1 LGLDGGLPGRH
12 TLPIPHNMSSS
23 SDPNADLYAFIFNMI
38 ESQPHF
44 RAGARKPATAP
55 LSPAML
61 AKPYKGILP
70 ESYAVEP
77 KIDGVRVIV
86 EVCRQTL
93 AVAMKTR
100 NGNPLP
106 SIEHL
111 GAWFA
116 DTASKH
122 GVYTF
127 DCEAVSGADFYDAV
141 GDIRSS
147 EPANDARLWLLDLPD
162 DIGTYRER
170 RALMAK
176 FTYDNF
182 IEAVPSFM
190 GINPN
195 DAFRRF
201 VSQGFEGAMVKDLD
215 APYSQGKRSN
225 AWLKVKAVDAEDCPV
240 VSVHEGQG
248 RLAGTMG
255 HVVVEN
261 NGRLVRVGGGFTDEQ
276 RATIWANRDTVIGS
290 YLEVT
295 FQSKTPD
302 GSLRHPRIRGDK

>member
-1 LGLDGGLPGRH
+1 
-12 TLPIPHNMSSS
+12 MSTP

-38 ESQPHF
+38 ESQPSF
-44 RAGARKPATAP
+44 KVGPRKEPKAP
-55 LSPAML
+55 LSQAML
-61 AKPYKGILP
+61 ARPYKGIMP

-106 SIEHL
+106 SIAHL
-111 GAWFA
+111 GYWFA
-116 DTASKH
+116 DAAQQH
-122 GVYTF
+122 GVFTF

-141 GDIRSS
+141 GAIRSS
-147 EPANDARLWLLDLPD
+147 EPAKDAFLWLLDLPD
-162 DIGTYRER
+162 DVGTYRER

-176 FTYDNF
+176 FCFSDSVRLV
-182 IEAVPSFM
+182 ESFM
-190 GINPN
+190 GITPN

-201 VSQGFEGAMVKDLD
+201 VSQGFEGAMVKDAD
-215 APYSQGKRSN
+215 APYMQGKRSN

-240 VSVHEGQG
+240 VSVHEGEG
-248 RLAGTMG
+248 RLTGTMG

-290 YLEVT
+290 WLEVT

-302 GSLRHPRIRGDK
+302 GSMRHPRIRGDK

>member
-1 LGLDGGLPGRH
+1 MGLDGDPVRGH
-12 TLPIPHNMSSS
+12 TLPIPHNMSTP
-23 SDPNADLYAFIFNMI
+23 DPHADLYAYIFGMI

-44 RAGARKPATAP
+44 KVGSRKTTAP
-55 LSPAML
+55 LSQAML
-61 AKPYKGILP
+61 AKPYKGVLP
-70 ESYAVEP
+70 CEYAVEP

-86 EVCRQTL
+86 EVCRESL
-93 AVAMKTR
+93 AVAFKTR

-106 SIEHL
+106 SIQHL
-111 GAWFA
+111 EVWFSGVA
-116 DTASKH
+116 VVH

-127 DCEAVSGADFYDAV
+127 DCEAVSGQDFYDSV

-147 EPANDARLWLLDLPD
+147 EPAKDAYLWLLDLPD
-162 DIGTYRER
+162 DVGTYRER
-170 RALMAK
+170 RQLMSK
-176 FTYDNF
+176 FAYSGSVRLV
-182 IEAVPSFM
+182 ESFG
-190 GINPN
+190 GITPN

-201 VSQGFEGAMVKDLD
+201 VSQGFEGAMVKDVD

-240 VSVHEGQG
+240 VSVHEGEG

-290 YLEVT
+290 FLEVT
-295 FQSKTPD
+295 FQSRTPD
-302 GSLRHPRIRGDK
+302 GSMRHPRIRGDK

>member
-1 LGLDGGLPGRH
+1 
-12 TLPIPHNMSSS
+12 MSSS

-44 RAGARKPATAP
+44 RVGARKPAAAP

-86 EVCRQTL
+86 EVCRQSF
-93 AVAMKTR
+93 AVGMKTR

-111 GAWFA
+111 GGWFA
-116 DTASKH
+116 DVASKQ

-127 DCEAVSGADFYDAV
+127 DCEAVSGEDFYDAV

-147 EPANDARLWLLDLPD
+147 EPAKDAFLWLLDLPD

-176 FTYDNF
+176 FEFTDSVRLV
-182 IEAVPSFM
+182 ESFV
-190 GINPN
+190 GISPN

-215 APYSQGKRSN
+215 APYTQGKRSN

-240 VSVHEGQG
+240 VSVHEGEG

-261 NGRLVRVGGGFTDEQ
+261 NGRLVRVGGGFSDEQ
-276 RATIWANRDTVIGS
+276 RAAIWANRDTVIGS
-290 YLEVT
+290 FLEVT

>member
-1 LGLDGGLPGRH
+1 
-12 TLPIPHNMSSS
+12 MSTP

-38 ESQPHF
+38 ENQPSF
-44 RAGARKPATAP
+44 KVGPRKEPKAP
-55 LSPAML
+55 LSQAML
-61 AKPYKGILP
+61 ARPYKGIMP

-106 SIEHL
+106 SIAHL
-111 GAWFA
+111 GYWFA
-116 DTASKH
+116 DAAQQH
-122 GVYTF
+122 GVFTF

-141 GDIRSS
+141 GAVRSS
-147 EPANDARLWLLDLPD
+147 EPAKDAFLWLLDLPD
-162 DIGTYRER
+162 DVGTYRER

-176 FTYDNF
+176 FCFSDSVRLV
-182 IEAVPSFM
+182 ESFM
-190 GINPN
+190 GITPN

-201 VSQGFEGAMVKDLD
+201 VSQGFEGAMVKDAD
-215 APYSQGKRSN
+215 APYMQGKRSN

-240 VSVHEGQG
+240 VSVHEGEG
-248 RLAGTMG
+248 RLTGTMG

-290 YLEVT
+290 WLEVT

-302 GSLRHPRIRGDK
+302 GSMRHPRIRGDK

>member
-1 LGLDGGLPGRH
+1 
-12 TLPIPHNMSSS
+12 MSTP

-38 ESQPHF
+38 ESQPSF
-44 RAGARKPATAP
+44 KVGPRKEPKAP
-55 LSPAML
+55 LSQAML
-61 AKPYKGILP
+61 ARPYKGIMP

-106 SIEHL
+106 SIAHL
-111 GAWFA
+111 GYWFA
-116 DTASKH
+116 DAAQQH
-122 GVYTF
+122 GVFTF

-141 GDIRSS
+141 GAVRSS
-147 EPANDARLWLLDLPD
+147 EPAKDAFLWLLDLPD
-162 DIGTYRER
+162 DVGTYRER

-176 FTYDNF
+176 FCFSDSVRLV
-182 IEAVPSFM
+182 ESFM
-190 GINPN
+190 GITPN

-201 VSQGFEGAMVKDLD
+201 VSQGFEGAMVKDAD
-215 APYSQGKRSN
+215 APYMQGKRSN

-240 VSVHEGQG
+240 VSVHEGEG
-248 RLAGTMG
+248 RLTGTMG

-290 YLEVT
+290 WLEVT

-302 GSLRHPRIRGDK
+302 GSMRHPRIRGDK

>member
-1 LGLDGGLPGRH
+1 
-12 TLPIPHNMSSS
+12 MSSS

-44 RAGARKPATAP
+44 RVGARKPAAAP

-86 EVCRQTL
+86 EVCRQSL
-93 AVAMKTR
+93 AVAFKTR

-106 SIEHL
+106 SIQHL
-111 GAWFA
+111 SGWFA
-116 DTASKH
+116 DTAAKH

-127 DCEAVSGADFYDAV
+127 DCEAISGEDFYDSV

-147 EPANDARLWLLDLPD
+147 EPAKDAFLWLLDLPD
-162 DIGTYRER
+162 DVGTYRER
-170 RALMAK
+170 RSLMAK
-176 FTYDNF
+176 FTYTDRVMLV
-182 IEAVPSFM
+182 ESFV

-240 VSVHEGQG
+240 VSVHEGTG

-261 NGRLVRVGGGFTDEQ
+261 NGRLIRVGGGFTDEQ

-290 YLEVT
+290 FLEVT

-302 GSLRHPRIRGDK
+302 GSMRHPRIRGDK

>member
-1 LGLDGGLPGRH
+1 
-12 TLPIPHNMSSS
+12 MST
-23 SDPNADLYAFIFNMI
+23 SDPHADLYAYIFGMI

-44 RAGARKPATAP
+44 KVGSRKTTAP

-61 AKPYKGILP
+61 AKPYKGVLP
-70 ESYAVEP
+70 CDYAVEP

-86 EVCRQTL
+86 EVCRESM
-93 AVAMKTR
+93 AVAFKTR

-106 SIEHL
+106 SIQHL
-111 GAWFA
+111 DAWFSA
-116 DTASKH
+116 VAIVH
-122 GVYTF
+122 GVFTF
-127 DCEAVSGADFYDAV
+127 DCEAVSGQDFYDSV

-147 EPANDARLWLLDLPD
+147 EPAKDAFLWLLDLPD
-162 DIGTYRER
+162 DVGTYRER
-170 RALMAK
+170 RELMSK
-176 FTYDNF
+176 FAYDSRVRLV
-182 IEAVPSFM
+182 ESFS
-190 GINPN
+190 GITPN

-201 VSQGFEGAMVKDLD
+201 VSQGFEGAMVKDVD
-215 APYSQGKRSN
+215 APYQQGKRSN

-240 VSVHEGQG
+240 VSVHEGEG

-276 RATIWANRDTVIGS
+276 RRTIWENRDTVIGS

-295 FQSKTPD
+295 FQSRTPD
-302 GSLRHPRIRGDK
+302 GSMRHPRIRGDK

>member
-1 LGLDGGLPGRH
+1 M
-12 TLPIPHNMSSS
+12 T
-23 SDPNADLYAFIFNMI
+23 DPNADLYAFIFNMI

-44 RAGARKPATAP
+44 RVGARKPATAP

-86 EVCRQTL
+86 EVCRQSF
-93 AVAMKTR
+93 AVAFKTR

-106 SIEHL
+106 SIQHL
-111 GAWFA
+111 EAWFSGVA
-116 DTASKH
+116 VVH
-122 GVYTF
+122 GVFTF

-147 EPANDARLWLLDLPD
+147 EPAKDAFLWLLDLPD

-176 FTYDNF
+176 FTYTDTVRLV
-182 IEAVPSFM
+182 ESFV
-190 GINPN
+190 GISPN

-261 NGRLVRVGGGFTDEQ
+261 NGRLVRVGGGFSDEQ
-276 RATIWANRDTVIGS
+276 RAMIWANRDTVIGS
-290 YLEVT
+290 FLEVT

>member
-1 LGLDGGLPGRH
+1 
-12 TLPIPHNMSSS
+12 MSTS

-122 GVYTF
+122 GVFTF
-127 DCEAVSGADFYDAV
+127 DCEAVTSADFYNSV
-141 GDIRSS
+141 GEIRSN
-147 EPANDARLWLLDLPD
+147 EPATDARLWLLDIPD
-162 DIGTYRER
+162 DVGSYRER
-170 RALMAK
+170 RAQMAK

-190 GINPN
+190 GISPN

-261 NGRLVRVGGGFTDEQ
+261 NGRLVRVGGGFSDEQ
-276 RATIWANRDTVIGS
+276 RAMIWANRDTVIGS

>member
-1 LGLDGGLPGRH
+1 
-12 TLPIPHNMSSS
+12 MSTP

-38 ESQPHF
+38 ENQPSF
-44 RAGARKPATAP
+44 KVGPRKEPKAP
-55 LSPAML
+55 LSQAML
-61 AKPYKGILP
+61 ARPYKGIMP

-106 SIEHL
+106 SIAHL
-111 GAWFA
+111 GYWFA
-116 DTASKH
+116 DAAQQH
-122 GVYTF
+122 GVFTF

-141 GDIRSS
+141 GAVRSS
-147 EPANDARLWLLDLPD
+147 EPAKDAFLWLLDLPD
-162 DIGTYRER
+162 DVGTYRER
-170 RALMAK
+170 RSLMAK
-176 FTYDNF
+176 FCFSDSVRLV
-182 IEAVPSFM
+182 ESFM
-190 GINPN
+190 GITPN

-201 VSQGFEGAMVKDLD
+201 VSQGFEGAMVKDAD
-215 APYSQGKRSN
+215 APYMQGKRSN

-240 VSVHEGQG
+240 VSVHEGEG
-248 RLAGTMG
+248 RLTGTMG

-290 YLEVT
+290 WLEVT

-302 GSLRHPRIRGDK
+302 GSMRHPRIRGDK

>member
-1 LGLDGGLPGRH
+1 M
-12 TLPIPHNMSSS
+12 T
-23 SDPNADLYAFIFNMI
+23 DPNSDLYNFIFGMI
-38 ESQPHF
+38 EGDPRF
-44 RAGARKPATAP
+44 RVGPKKPAKAP

-93 AVAMKTR
+93 AVGMKTR

-111 GAWFA
+111 GGWFA

-122 GVYTF
+122 GVFTF

-147 EPANDARLWLLDLPD
+147 EPAEDAFLWLLDLPD
-162 DIGTYRER
+162 DVGTYRER

-176 FTYDNF
+176 FDY
-182 IEAVPSFM
+182 IVGGSVRLVESFA
-190 GINPN
+190 NLSPN

-201 VSQGFEGAMVKDLD
+201 VSQGFEGAMVKDAD
-215 APYSQGKRSN
+215 APYSPGKRSN
-225 AWLKVKAVDAEDCPV
+225 AWLKVKAVDSEDCAI
-240 VSVHEGQG
+240 VSVHEGKG

-255 HVVVEN
+255 HVVVEH
-261 NGRLVRVGGGFTDEQ
+261 GSRLVRVGGGFTDEQ
-276 RATIWANRDTVIGS
+276 RRSIWENRDTVIGS
-290 YLEVT
+290 WLEVS
-295 FQSKTPD
+295 FQNMTPE
-302 GSLRHPRIRGDK
+302 GSFRHPRIRGDK

>member
-1 LGLDGGLPGRH
+1 
-12 TLPIPHNMSSS
+12 MST
-23 SDPNADLYAFIFNMI
+23 SDPNADLYAYIFGMI

-44 RAGARKPATAP
+44 KVGPRKTTAP

-61 AKPYKGILP
+61 AKPYKGVLP
-70 ESYAVEP
+70 CDYAVEP

-86 EVCRQTL
+86 EVCRESM
-93 AVAMKTR
+93 AVAFKTR

-106 SIEHL
+106 SIQHL
-111 GAWFA
+111 DVWFSA
-116 DTASKH
+116 VAIDH
-122 GVYTF
+122 GVFTF
-127 DCEAVSGADFYDAV
+127 DCEAVSGQDFYDSV

-147 EPANDARLWLLDLPD
+147 EPAKDAHLWLLDLPD
-162 DIGTYRER
+162 DVGTYRER
-170 RALMAK
+170 RQLMSK
-176 FTYDNF
+176 FAYDSRVRLV
-182 IEAVPSFM
+182 ESFS
-190 GINPN
+190 GITPN

-201 VSQGFEGAMVKDLD
+201 VSQGFEGAMVKDVD
-215 APYSQGKRSN
+215 APYQQGKRSN

-240 VSVHEGQG
+240 VSVHEGEG

-276 RATIWANRDTVIGS
+276 RRTIWENRDTVIGS

-302 GSLRHPRIRGDK
+302 GSMRHPRIRGDK

>member
-1 LGLDGGLPGRH
+1 
-12 TLPIPHNMSSS
+12 MSTP

-38 ESQPHF
+38 ENQPSF
-44 RAGARKPATAP
+44 KVGSRKEPKAP
-55 LSPAML
+55 LSQAML
-61 AKPYKGILP
+61 ARPYKGVMP

-106 SIEHL
+106 SIAHL
-111 GAWFA
+111 GYWFA
-116 DTASKH
+116 DAAQQH
-122 GVYTF
+122 GVFTF

-141 GDIRSS
+141 GAVRSS
-147 EPANDARLWLLDLPD
+147 EPAKDAFLWLLDLPD
-162 DIGTYRER
+162 DVGTYRER

-176 FTYDNF
+176 FCFSDSVRLV
-182 IEAVPSFM
+182 ESFM
-190 GINPN
+190 GITPN

-201 VSQGFEGAMVKDLD
+201 VSQGFEGAMVKDAD
-215 APYSQGKRSN
+215 APYMQGKRSN

-240 VSVHEGQG
+240 VSVHEGEG
-248 RLAGTMG
+248 RLTGTMG

-290 YLEVT
+290 WLEVT

-302 GSLRHPRIRGDK
+302 GSMRHPRIRGDK

>member
-1 LGLDGGLPGRH
+1 
-12 TLPIPHNMSSS
+12 MSSS
-23 SDPNADLYAFIFNMI
+23 SDPHADLYAFIFNMI

-44 RAGARKPATAP
+44 RVGARKAAAAP

-86 EVCRQTL
+86 EVCRETL
-93 AVAMKTR
+93 AVAFKTR
-100 NGNPLP
+100 NGNPLN
-106 SIEHL
+106 SLAHL
-111 GAWFA
+111 GEWFA
-116 DTASKH
+116 DTAGKH
-122 GVYTF
+122 GVFTF
-127 DCEAVSGADFYDAV
+127 DCEAISGQDFYDSVGAV
-141 GDIRSS
+141 RSND
-147 EPANDARLWLLDLPD
+147 PAEGAFLWLLDLPD
-162 DIGTYRER
+162 DVGTYRDR
-170 RALMAK
+170 RSLMAK
-176 FTYDNF
+176 FTYDKRVMLV
-182 IEAVPSFM
+182 ESFV
-190 GINPN
+190 GISPN

-240 VSVHEGQG
+240 VSVHEGEG

-290 YLEVT
+290 FLEVT
-295 FQSKTPD
+295 FQSRTPD
-302 GSLRHPRIRGDK
+302 GSMRHPRIRGDK

>member
-1 LGLDGGLPGRH
+1 
-12 TLPIPHNMSSS
+12 MST
-23 SDPNADLYAFIFNMI
+23 SDPNSDLYNFIFGMV
-38 ESQPHF
+38 ESDARF
-44 RAGARKPATAP
+44 RVGPRKPAAAP

-93 AVAMKTR
+93 AVAFKTR
-100 NGNPLP
+100 NGNPLS
-106 SIEHL
+106 SIQHL
-111 GAWFA
+111 GEWFA

-122 GVYTF
+122 GVFTF
-127 DCEAVSGADFYDAV
+127 DCEAVSGQDFYDSVGAV
-141 GDIRSS
+141 RSS
-147 EPANDARLWLLDLPD
+147 EAAEDAFLWLLDLPD
-162 DIGTYRER
+162 DVGTYRER
-170 RALMAK
+170 RAVMAK
-176 FTYDNF
+176 FTYVVGGPVQLV
-182 IEAVPSFM
+182 ESFM
-190 GINPN
+190 GISPN

-201 VSQGFEGAMVKDLD
+201 VSQGFEGAMVKDAD

-225 AWLKVKAVDAEDCPV
+225 AWLKVKAVDAEDCPI

-248 RLAGTMG
+248 RLSGTMG
-255 HVVVEN
+255 HVIVEN

-276 RATIWANRDTVIGS
+276 RREIWTNRDTVIGS
-290 YLEVT
+290 WLEVT

>member
-1 LGLDGGLPGRH
+1 
-12 TLPIPHNMSSS
+12 MSTS

-38 ESQPHF
+38 ENQPSF
-44 RAGARKPATAP
+44 KVGPRKEPKAP
-55 LSPAML
+55 LSQAML
-61 AKPYKGILP
+61 ARPYKGILP

-106 SIEHL
+106 SIAHL
-111 GAWFA
+111 GGWFS
-116 DTASKH
+116 DTAIKH
-122 GVYTF
+122 GVFTF
-127 DCEAVSGADFYDAV
+127 DCEAVSGADFYDSV

-147 EPANDARLWLLDLPD
+147 EPATDARLWLLDLPD
-162 DIGTYRER
+162 DVGTYGER

-176 FTYDNF
+176 FCYSDTVQLV
-182 IEAVPSFM
+182 ESFM
-190 GINPN
+190 GISPN

-201 VSQGFEGAMVKDLD
+201 VSQGFEGAMVKDVS
-215 APYSQGKRSN
+215 APYAQGKRSN
-225 AWLKVKAVDAEDCPV
+225 AWLKVKAVDAEDCAI
-240 VSVHEGQG
+240 VSVHEGEG

-261 NGRLVRVGGGFTDEQ
+261 NGRLIRVGGGFTDEQ
-276 RATIWANRDTVIGS
+276 RRTIWANRDTVIGS
-290 YLEVT
+290 WLEVT

-302 GSLRHPRIRGDK
+302 GSMRHPRIRGDK

>member
-1 LGLDGGLPGRH
+1 
-12 TLPIPHNMSSS
+12 
-23 SDPNADLYAFIFNMI
+23 
-38 ESQPHF
+38 
-44 RAGARKPATAP
+44 
-55 LSPAML
+55 ML
-61 AKPYKGILP
+61 ARPYKGVMP

-106 SIEHL
+106 SIAHL
-111 GAWFA
+111 GYWFA
-116 DTASKH
+116 DAAQQH
-122 GVYTF
+122 GVFTF

-141 GDIRSS
+141 GAVRSS
-147 EPANDARLWLLDLPD
+147 EPAKDAFLWLLDLPD
-162 DIGTYRER
+162 DVGTYRER

-176 FTYDNF
+176 FCFSDSVRLV
-182 IEAVPSFM
+182 ESFM
-190 GINPN
+190 GITPN

-201 VSQGFEGAMVKDLD
+201 VSQGFEGAMVKDAD
-215 APYSQGKRSN
+215 APYMQGKRSN

-240 VSVHEGQG
+240 VSVHEGEG
-248 RLAGTMG
+248 RLTGTMG

-290 YLEVT
+290 WLEVT

-302 GSLRHPRIRGDK
+302 GSMRHPRIRGDK

>member
-1 LGLDGGLPGRH
+1 
-12 TLPIPHNMSSS
+12 MSSS

-44 RAGARKPATAP
+44 RAGARKPAAAP

-106 SIEHL
+106 SIQHL

-116 DTASKH
+116 DTASKQ
-122 GVYTF
+122 GVFSF

-147 EPANDARLWLLDLPD
+147 EPATDAFLWLLDLPD

-176 FTYDNF
+176 FEFTDSVRLV
-182 IEAVPSFM
+182 ESFV
-190 GINPN
+190 GISPN

-261 NGRLVRVGGGFTDEQ
+261 NGRLVRVGGGFSDEQ
-276 RATIWANRDTVIGS
+276 RAMIWANRDTVIGS

-295 FQSKTPD
+295 FQSKTPE